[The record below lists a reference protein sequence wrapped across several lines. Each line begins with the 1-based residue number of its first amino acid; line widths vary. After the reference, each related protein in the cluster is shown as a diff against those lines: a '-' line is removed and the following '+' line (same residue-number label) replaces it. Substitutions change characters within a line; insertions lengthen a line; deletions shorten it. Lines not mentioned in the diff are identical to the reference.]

1 MMKPFLKKLFEKIA
15 QTPKAWKG
23 ISFNGSNNWTG
34 KLRNWMLTF
43 CSLSLIVR
51 LGTLEIGRGAGALR
65 ICLIFAEFRVV
76 YHQNCFP
83 SPNIILLP

>member
-34 KLRNWMLTF
+34 KLRNWMLLPQFYCRIGDLGNREGGWYIMNLLDF
-43 CSLSLIVR
+43 C
-51 LGTLEIGRGAGALR
+51 
-65 ICLIFAEFRVV
+65 
-76 YHQNCFP
+76 
-83 SPNIILLP
+83 

>member
-1 MMKPFLKKLFEKIA
+1 MMKPFFKKLFEKIA

-43 CSLSLIVR
+43 CSLSLIVG
-51 LGTLEIGRGAGALR
+51 LGTLEIGRGAGAL
-65 ICLIFAEFRVV
+65 
-76 YHQNCFP
+76 
-83 SPNIILLP
+83 

>member
-34 KLRNWMLTF
+34 NLRNWMLTF
-43 CSLSLIVR
+43 CSLSLLVG
-51 LGTLEIGRGAGALR
+51 LGTS
-65 ICLIFAEFRVV
+65 
-76 YHQNCFP
+76 Q
-83 SPNIILLP
+83 